1 MELLQT
7 GQLVKL
13 LLHPRGRSRGHSW
26 VIFLEPIGWHLLEL
40 RHTTCVAGNEYARY
54 PSDTTK
60 RQCWLIFEMDCINV
74 VDTFAHDVST
84 YWLGPKKSLPMK
96 AHFVG
101 NINSCVRWQ
110 VVACRVRLV
119 FPNWFCHHG

>member
-13 LLHPRGRSRGHSW
+13 LPHPRGRSRGHSL
-26 VIFLEPIGWHLLEL
+26 VIFLESIGWHLLEL
-40 RHTTCVAGNEYARY
+40 RHTTCVAGKEYARY
-54 PSDTTK
+54 PFDTTK

-84 YWLGPKKSLPMK
+84 YWLCAKKSLPMK
-96 AHFVG
+96 TFFVRD
-101 NINSCVRWQ
+101 INPCAR
-110 VVACRVRLV
+110 
-119 FPNWFCHHG
+119 